1 MIKKIKYLLMA
12 LILGVFTSC
21 EKEEVGM
28 TSTVE
33 FAGEWL
39 VTVDMAD
46 ASGNV
51 IAENILGTPVQILTY
66 NTNADDGKEIY
77 INDSK
82 KFWDF
87 IVRIPCECTTLSFGS
102 TTPVPNESYACDV
115 TVTNGKITFKG
126 AVSPQNMPVDA
137 IQFDIA
143 FSDDEDDYIYKVHG
157 YRRTGF
163 NEGTE

>member
-1 MIKKIKYLLMA
+1 MIKNIKYMLMA

-21 EKEEVGM
+21 EKEEIGM
-28 TSTVE
+28 TSTVA

-51 IAENILGTPVQILTY
+51 IAEDIMGAPIQIITY

-77 INDSK
+77 VNDNAN
-82 KFWDF
+82 FWDF
-87 IVRIPCECTTLSFGS
+87 IVRVPCECTTLSFGS
-102 TTPVPNESYACDV
+102 STPAVNESYDCDV
-115 TVTNGKITFKG
+115 TLTNGKITYGG

-137 IQFDIA
+137 IEFDVS
-143 FSDDEDDYIYKVHG
+143 FSDDDAPYIYKFHG